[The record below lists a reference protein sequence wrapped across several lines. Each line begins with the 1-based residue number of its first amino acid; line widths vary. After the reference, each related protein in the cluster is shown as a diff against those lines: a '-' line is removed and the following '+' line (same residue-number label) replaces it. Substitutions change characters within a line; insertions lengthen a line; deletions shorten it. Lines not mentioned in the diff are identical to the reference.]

1 VTEYNAGYDE
11 RLTTM
16 RQDGGVSAPVSL
28 KRIDAKTAEAHY
40 ERGFKTVA
48 TSKRVITGDGQT
60 MTITTS
66 ETTKEGNTITSV
78 RVFHRLS

>member
-1 VTEYNAGYDE
+1 MTEYNAGYDE

-48 TSKRVITGDGQT
+48 TS
-60 MTITTS
+60 
-66 ETTKEGNTITSV
+66 SV
-78 RVFHRLS
+78 SLPVMGRP